1 MRGREGNKVCAPP
14 SDLETGVGNPNMER
28 GRARGAQGRAVAVQN
43 IEIDVRRT
51 TAARGGA

>member
-1 MRGREGNKVCAPP
+1 MGEAAKYEVNLISLDFDSASWYGKA
-14 SDLETGVGNPNMER
+14 T
-28 GRARGAQGRAVAVQN
+28 AVQN

>member
-1 MRGREGNKVCAPP
+1 MALP
-14 SDLETGVGNPNMER
+14 DMEI